1 MVVVA
6 LAVTALGAAGI
17 EALSTLRM
25 NVDRWAAIDDLE
37 SASGALTLTAQSVM
51 DGRVD
56 AGDAA
61 VAEAFDGVSA
71 ALDSFEPLLEGDGSI
86 AVLRAPLEQ
95 ARAAHHAARR
105 AQWSI
110 AAPLTLLDAAVSDL
124 SRVIGGEVS
133 NSLIATQDA
142 QRAAGE
148 LDAAQRRLLAQTGAR
163 TRNLTVAVTL
173 RDWVSLFERTYNA
186 GGVRL
191 QPDLSALPDCDG
203 GECGPSSRRVR
214 ELLAHLAAAQDGP
227 AMALARRDAIWAVD
241 GYVRTLRE
249 AVESLSKQAKEMVD
263 AAARE
268 RGRLA
273 DEEARRRSLLRLS
286 RVAQDMRALTVEL
299 TDAIDLAAI
308 DSLERRFAGLN
319 YQLKVRGV
327 NMMSQADDAAAAQ
340 RSDELRL
347 GVQSAWTEAVAA
359 KRENLLALEAT
370 RVALDD
376 LAAVIV
382 AETRAVR
389 ARARD
394 WIASFTTGALTALAL
409 IGAATGAMLL
419 TAHSAVARPL
429 EAVTRDVMR
438 LASGDVHAPVHPR
451 RGAFGPLF
459 DALETLRRA
468 SLERLRLE
476 RAESRAAVEL
486 AREQAEAVRLEAAL
500 TEEKAKIAF
509 WKRFISVVNHE
520 LRTPLAVIDGQA
532 RRIERLAAS
541 GRIEDLPPRLRS
553 VRGSVATM
561 TQVMETFLLNASA
574 EAGRLDFT
582 PVGLDLKALVRDV
595 CAMHAEAVSSHRIE
609 ADLEQAPGM
618 IEGDARLL
626 RQALAN
632 LLSNAVKYSP
642 RADCVS
648 VRCWV
653 EADRAHI
660 AVIDRGVGVP
670 PDEIAKLGEQFFRA
684 STHDGIS
691 GTGVGLSLVRTIA
704 ETHGGT
710 LDVASQVGVGSTFT
724 LSLPL
729 RQIATAPEPGDDHG
743 SPSQAEAP
751 PAYRAARAASARAAS
766 A

>member
-6 LAVTALGAAGI
+6 LAVSALGAAGI
-17 EALSTLRM
+17 GALSTLRM

-37 SASGALTLTAQSVM
+37 SASNQLTLTAQSVV
-51 DGRVD
+51 DGRVS

-61 VAEAFDGVSA
+61 VANAFEGVSA
-71 ALDSFEPLLEGDGSI
+71 ALDAFEPLVANEESI
-86 AVLRAPLEQ
+86 AALRAPLEE
-95 ARAAHHAARR
+95 ARVARDAARR

-110 AAPLTLLDAAVSDL
+110 GAPLALLDAAVSDL

-133 NSLIATQDA
+133 ASLIATQDA
-142 QRAAGE
+142 QRAAAE
-148 LDAAQRRLLAQTGAR
+148 LDAAQRRLVEQTNDR

-191 QPDLSALPDCDG
+191 YPDLSALPDCGG

-214 ELLAHLAAAQDGP
+214 DLLTNLAAAPDGP
-227 AMALARRDAIWAVD
+227 SMALAKRDAIWAVD

-249 AVESLSKQAKEMVD
+249 GVEALSIRAKSMVD
-263 AAARE
+263 EAARE

-273 DEEARRRSLLRLS
+273 EEEARRRSLLRVS
-286 RVAQDMRALTVEL
+286 RVAQDLRALTAEL
-299 TDAIDLAAI
+299 ADAISPTAI
-308 DSLERRFAGLN
+308 DNMERRFAGLN
-319 YQLKVRGV
+319 YQLEIRSA
-327 NMMSQADDAAAAQ
+327 NMMSQADDAAATA
-340 RSDELRL
+340 RSEQLRA
-347 GVQSAWTEAVAA
+347 GVQAAWSEAVAA
-359 KRENLLALEAT
+359 KRENLEALEAT
-370 RVALDD
+370 RAALRD
-376 LAAVIV
+376 LAEVIA

-389 ARARD
+389 VRARD
-394 WIASFTTGALTALAL
+394 WITSFTTWALTALAL
-409 IGAATGAMLL
+409 IGVATGAVLL
-419 TAHSAVARPL
+419 MAHSAVARPL
-429 EAVTRDVMR
+429 EAVTRDVLR
-438 LASGDVHAPVHPR
+438 LASGDIQAPVTPR
-451 RGAFGPLF
+451 PGAFGPLF
-459 DALETLRRA
+459 DALETLRSA
-468 SLERLRLE
+468 SMERLRLE

-486 AREQAEAVRLEAAL
+486 AREQAEAQRLEAAL

-541 GRIEDLPPRLRS
+541 GRIEGLPSRLRS
-553 VRGSVATM
+553 VRGSVTTM

-582 PVGLDLKALVRDV
+582 PAGLDLKALVRDV

-642 RADCVS
+642 RADYVS

-660 AVIDRGVGVP
+660 AVIDQGVGVP

-691 GTGVGLSLVRTIA
+691 GTGVGLSLVRTVA

-710 LDVASQVGVGSTFT
+710 LDVASQVGVGSTFS

-729 RQIATAPEPGDDHG
+729 RQIATAPGPCDDHG
-743 SPSQAEAP
+743 SPTQAEAP
-751 PAYRAARAASARAAS
+751 PAYRAARAASA
-766 A
+766 